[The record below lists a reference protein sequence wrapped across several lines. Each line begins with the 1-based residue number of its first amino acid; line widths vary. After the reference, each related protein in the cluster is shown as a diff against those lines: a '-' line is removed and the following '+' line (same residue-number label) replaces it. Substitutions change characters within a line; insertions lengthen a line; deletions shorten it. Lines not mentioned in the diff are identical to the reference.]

1 MKAPGAVKLFIDQ
14 TLLLELPHG
23 LLRPAQAEKARYLRC
38 VQRAPQVVGA
48 AAQKHLSSLC

>member
-48 AAQKHLSSLC
+48 AAQKHFSSLC